1 MDIRSTL
8 LDWYR
13 PRARLYPWRGIR
25 PDAYRVLVSEM
36 MLQQTQAARVV
47 PAYRSFLR
55 RFPSVRALARAERA
69 DVLRAWNGLGYNRR
83 AVALSESARVIV
95 RDLGGRVPQDPEVLM
110 RLPGVGPYTAAA
122 IASIAYGRPVPA
134 LDTNVRRVVGR
145 FALGAESHEVS
156 ASAVREAAVSL
167 LDRRDPAA
175 WNQAVMDLGREI
187 CRPIP
192 ACDACPL
199 SVGCRYRR
207 AGRRG
212 GRARSGQGRFVGS
225 FRQVRGAVVR
235 VLAAEGPRTLGALS
249 LRTGEP
255 IDRIARAA
263 RALASEGI
271 VRAGREALAGNP
283 RGRMRLG

>member
-1 MDIRSTL
+1 
-8 LDWYR
+8 
-13 PRARLYPWRGIR
+13 
-25 PDAYRVLVSEM
+25 

-47 PAYRSFLR
+47 PAYRAFLR

-83 AVALSESARVIV
+83 AVALSESARLIV
-95 RDLGGRVPQDPEVLM
+95 RDHGGRVPRDPETLVQ
-110 RLPGVGPYTAAA
+110 LPGVGPYTAAA
-122 IASIAYGRPVPA
+122 VASIAYGLPVPA
-134 LDTNVRRVVGR
+134 LDTNVRRVAGR
-145 FALGAESHEVS
+145 FLLGAEPHEVP
-156 ASAVREAAVSL
+156 ASAVREAAVKL
-167 LDRRDPAA
+167 LDRGDPAV
-175 WNQAVMDLGREI
+175 WNQAVMDLGREV

-192 ACDACPL
+192 ACHSCPL

-212 GRARSGQGRFVGS
+212 GRDGRSRGRFAGS

-235 VLAAEGPRTLGALS
+235 VLAAEGPLTLGALA

-255 IDRIARAA
+255 IDRVARAA

-271 VRAGREALAGNP
+271 LRAGREALAGNS
-283 RGRMRLG
+283 RGRLRLG